1 MHELSIT
8 ESIVNMVSDE
18 VKKQNINKVTKINI
32 VLGELTGFEEDSI
45 KFYFDVLSEGTP
57 LYGAELNF
65 KKIKAE
71 FKCRNC
77 GMIYN
82 RSNFT
87 FKCPYCGNSGVL
99 IDKGKELYV
108 ESIDVE

>member
-18 VKKQNINKVTKINI
+18 AKKRNVNKVTKINI

-57 LYGAELNF
+57 LYGAILNF
-65 KKIKAE
+65 KRVKAE

-82 RSNFT
+82 RENFT
-87 FKCPYCGNSGVL
+87 FKCPYCGSSGVL
-99 IDKGKELYV
+99 IEKGKELYID
-108 ESIDVE
+108 SIDVE

>member
-1 MHELSIT
+1 MHELSVT
-8 ESIVNMVSDE
+8 ESIVNMVLNE
-18 VKKQNINKVTKINI
+18 TKKRDIKKVTKINL

-45 KFYFDVLSEGTP
+45 KFYFDILSENTP
-57 LYGAELNF
+57 LYGAVLNF

-71 FKCRNC
+71 FKCRKC

-87 FKCPYCGNSGVL
+87 FKCPNCGESGVL
-99 IDKGKELYV
+99 IEKGKELYID
-108 ESIDVE
+108 SIDVE

>member
-18 VKKQNINKVTKINI
+18 VKKRNINKVTKINI

-57 LYGAELNF
+57 LYGAILNF
-65 KKIKAE
+65 KRVKAE

-82 RSNFT
+82 RENFT
-87 FKCPYCGNSGVL
+87 FKCPYCGSSGVL
-99 IDKGKELYV
+99 IEKGKELYID
-108 ESIDVE
+108 SIDVE